1 MGSEKQNGGSD
12 DQSKQSGGS
21 GNFAND
27 RARAASL
34 AAGQSSRYMNAGLR

>member
-1 MGSEKQNGGSD
+1 MGSETQSGDSD
-12 DQSKQSGGS
+12 DQSKQPGGS

-34 AAGQSSRYMNAGLR
+34 AAGQSSRYINAGLR